1 MNDLTQPYGERADT
15 GRSRCILR
23 VHFHEVRD
31 PALLDQ
37 LLTLIEDFTPV
48 WQPLPPDTVD
58 VDLTGSLTYFD
69 DSPQHFAQMIQIR
82 ALALYGVRTTIGGG
96 ITVQLATMTA
106 AATAPSR

>member
-1 MNDLTQPYGERADT
+1 MNALTQPYGERAST

-48 WQPLPPDTVD
+48 
-58 VDLTGSLTYFD
+58 
-69 DSPQHFAQMIQIR
+69 
-82 ALALYGVRTTIGGG
+82 
-96 ITVQLATMTA
+96 
-106 AATAPSR
+106 

>member
-1 MNDLTQPYGERADT
+1 MNALTQPYGERAGT
-15 GRSRCILR
+15 GRARCILR

-58 VDLTGSLTYFD
+58 VDL
-69 DSPQHFAQMIQIR
+69 IR
-82 ALALYGVRTTIGGG
+82 
-96 ITVQLATMTA
+96 QL
-106 AATAPSR
+106 